1 MRCRT
6 RIVKIYSWL
15 SYVVFVL
22 MNEYVVR
29 LKAVGKLQALVY
41 DIQMLEEGAGK
52 RC

>member
-6 RIVKIYSWL
+6 RIVKIYFWL
-15 SYVVFVL
+15 RYVVFVL
-22 MNEYVVR
+22 MNEYVR

-41 DIQMLEEGAGK
+41 DIHILKEGAGK